1 MGDKKRKGSS
11 GATDLPPKK
20 TKKSKG
26 ADVVADKPA
35 ASPAEVEPMSADNA
49 PAAASK
55 KSRKRAADFMNE
67 EESTKAVA
75 PTTASTA
82 IEEPAVKKSKKS
94 KKNKKS
100 KEDQILTADG
110 VNGVVEHPG
119 DEDLETATAQKPA
132 NISMQAEA
140 ERTLDQEL
148 ENDFR
153 AVASEDEA
161 GYVDEVEVEDNAA
174 ALLKGFD
181 SDTEDK
187 QEDTGLDLST
197 TPALPKSKK
206 VQKKLDK
213 IKAEGKDDGPG
224 AVYVGR
230 IPHGFYEKQ
239 MREYFSQFGDI
250 TRLRLSR
257 NKRTGASKH
266 FAFIEFASNEVAKI
280 VAETMDNYLLFGHI
294 LKCKYAPP
302 DSLHPDVWKGADKK
316 YRKIP
321 HEKLEREKLA
331 APKTADKWQ
340 KKVEKEQRKREEKA
354 KKLKAIGVDMPAS
367 TLTNPA
373 DVVKDKLITAEEPKK
388 AIEGSKPD
396 TAEKEAKESKK
407 EKKDKKDKKD
417 KKNKDKTGN
426 VEEEKA
432 APNQDAVS
440 VEPEAAKAVESASAE
455 KEAKPEASTET
466 KADKSGPGVPLSKK
480 ERKALN
486 KAETVPESEMTKEER
501 KALRNARSK
510 LAQAQAQAKTPK
522 AGSDATGP
530 SKPTEVAEQ
539 PSVEEEKVADAP
551 ADKKNETAPEPQPSK
566 EDGKKAKKEKKEKKE
581 KKKAKGSKEDETVAR
596 GEEEQPVKAVI
607 SADASKPTETE
618 PEEQSAFATDADF
631 VSFGDIN
638 NEEAQDGSES
648 DAEAPEDTRAT
659 LSNAS
664 RGPTVPKGKAALKAY
679 KKEKKEKKALKKK
692 ERRNLVKAR
701 GPKSGLVATNPK
713 PAPLTVP
720 GKIPGVPLLGKG
732 KYDKVKR
739 QAYKELKKNV
749 LKRNILRK
757 SKADQPATEA

>member
-1 MGDKKRKGSS
+1 MGEKKRKGSS

-20 TKKSKG
+20 TKKSKS

-35 ASPAEVEPMSADNA
+35 ASAPKDEPVPADNA
-49 PAAASK
+49 SAVASK

-82 IEEPAVKKSKKS
+82 VEEPAVKKSKKS
-94 KKNKKS
+94 KKNKKG

-132 NISMQAEA
+132 DISMQAEA

-302 DSLHPDVWKGADKK
+302 DSLHPDVWKGANKK
-316 YRKIP
+316 FRKIP

-367 TLTNPA
+367 TLANPS
-373 DVVKDKLITAEEPKK
+373 DVVKDKLITAEEPNK
-388 AIEGSKPD
+388 AIEASKPD
-396 TAEKEAKESKK
+396 TAEKEAQESKK
-407 EKKDKKDKKD
+407 EKTDKKKD
-417 KKNKDKTGN
+417 KKNKDKKAEN
-426 VEEEKA
+426 AKEEKA
-432 APNQDAVS
+432 AAVS
-440 VEPEAAKAVESASAE
+440 VEPEAAKDVESASAE
-455 KEAKPEASTET
+455 KEAEPEASAET
-466 KADKSGPGVPLSKK
+466 KADKSAPGVPLSKK

-486 KAETVPESEMTKEER
+486 KAETTPESEMTKEER

-522 AGSDATGP
+522 AGLDAKSP
-530 SKPTEVAEQ
+530 AKPTQAAEQ

-551 ADKKNETAPEPQPSK
+551 VDKKNDTAPEPVASK
-566 EDGKKAKKEKKEKKE
+566 DDSKKAKKSKKEKKEKME
-581 KKKAKGSKEDETVAR
+581 KKKAKGSKDETVAR
-596 GEEEQPVKAVI
+596 GEEEQPVKADT
-607 SADASKPTETE
+607 SADASKPTET
-618 PEEQSAFATDADF
+618 EEQSAFATDADF

-638 NEEAQDGSES
+638 DEKAEDESES
-648 DAEAPEDTRAT
+648 DADAPDGKSTRAT

-679 KKEKKEKKALKKK
+679 KKEMKEKKALKKK
-692 ERRNLVKAR
+692 ERKNLVKAR

-732 KYDKVKR
+732 KYDKAKR

-757 SKADQPATEA
+757 SKAGQPATDA